1 MCLEMSRHLQIC
13 TEVKKMLLLKIGIEC
28 AELGLFKI
36 GTDMQSS

>member
-13 TEVKKMLLLKIGIEC
+13 TEVKKMLLKIGIEC